1 MSRKPGRN
9 TKGRKPRPSR
19 RGAPPMTSEDAL
31 GFIRK
36 MQKAFPKTPR
46 TKTEKER
53 LQDYL
58 AQFKEDLLKAVG
70 QRVQGDLMLRPPET
84 VRPKDF
90 PKRRPSRG
98 KAKAPRN
105 KRR

>member
-1 MSRKPGRN
+1 MSRKPGRH

-19 RGAPPMTSEDAL
+19 RDARPMTSEDAL
-31 GFIRK
+31 AFIRR

-53 LQDYL
+53 LRNYL

-90 PKRRPSRG
+90 PKRPPSRG
-98 KAKAPRN
+98 KAKAPSN